1 MDARYTATEV
11 LDLLEE
17 SDFGF
22 SNSKS
27 NESGG
32 EMDGRTYSIPKKTK
46 ITSAELS
53 FLKAM
58 GGRHFQHSF
67 LNVC

>member
-1 MDARYTATEV
+1 MDSRYTATEM

-32 EMDGRTYSIPKKTK
+32 EMDGRIYSIPKKTK

-53 FLKAM
+53 F
-58 GGRHFQHSF
+58 H
-67 LNVC
+67 